1 MTSSAATA
9 PVQPRPDI
17 TSLVAGV
24 CVAALGVLLLLDA
37 IGAFDLRFAVLA
49 PAACAAIGAILLAS
63 GMTRPR

>member
-1 MTSSAATA
+1 
-9 PVQPRPDI
+9 VLHRPDI

-24 CVAALGVLLLLDA
+24 CIAGLGVLLLLDA
-37 IGAFDLRFAVLA
+37 AGTFDLRFAVLG